1 MMRALSASELLG
13 AWEQG
18 LGQSPS
24 ERALT
29 LLAAIDPRNSRDA
42 LAKLSIGRRDA
53 GLLSLREE
61 IFGSRLISL
70 ADCPACG
77 ERLELSFNTADIED
91 SLPATTLEEFS
102 IKIEDWHV
110 GFRLPNSDDLL
121 ALSDCNDEDVGRALL
136 LRRCILSA
144 EKNREAGA
152 IDDLPATVIEGV
164 VERMAEADAL
174 GDVEIALNCPLCGH
188 DWQEPFDIVSFLWT
202 EINAWARRA
211 LQDVHKLARAYGW
224 READILAL
232 SPLRRQ
238 VYLEM
243 ISQ

>member
-1 MMRALSASELLG
+1 MRALSASELLG
-13 AWEQG
+13 AWERG
-18 LGQSPS
+18 LGQRLN

-29 LLAAIDPRNSRDA
+29 LLAATDPQNPRDA

-70 ADCPACG
+70 ADCPRCH
-77 ERLELSFNTADIED
+77 ERLELSFNTADIQD
-91 SLPATTLEEFS
+91 SSGAMALEES
-102 IKIEDWHV
+102 SVRVEDWQV
-110 GFRLPNSDDLL
+110 EFRLPNSDDLL
-121 ALSDCNDEDVGRALL
+121 ALSDCKDVGAGRALL
-136 LRRCILSA
+136 LRRCILSV
-144 EKNREAGA
+144 EKNREVSAV
-152 IDDLPATVIEGV
+152 DDLPANVIEAV
-164 VERMAEADAL
+164 VQRMAEADAL
-174 GDVEIALNCPLCGH
+174 GDVQLALTCPLCGH
-188 DWQEPFDIVSFLWT
+188 EWQAPFDIVSFLWT
-202 EINAWARRA
+202 EINAWAHRT
-211 LQDVHKLARAYGW
+211 LHDVGELARAYGW